1 MGNSVF
7 FPIDVKNNEVDL
19 PFVAGKDAEW
29 MRLQNLMD
37 WEPTRSNPPVSL
49 HLEVN
54 PADNSYIPRSTW
66 NGGQL
71 MMRKTNSNN
80 MIIDQG
86 NMDRLR
92 QNTEAAEAQ
101 YRAQEAAEANRLAEE
116 RQRQAEEEERRRLE
130 EEEAQRAA

>member
-7 FPIDVKNNEVDL
+7 FPIDIKSNEVEL

-29 MRLQNLMD
+29 MRLQGLSS
-37 WEPTRSNPPVSL
+37 WEPERSNPSVSL

-71 MMRKTNSNN
+71 MMRKTNNN
-80 MIIDQG
+80 VIIDQA

-101 YRAQEAAEANRLAEE
+101 
-116 RQRQAEEEERRRLE
+116 
-130 EEEAQRAA
+130 

>member
-1 MGNSVF
+1 MVKMLAGTTETPLFKIEYQLDIFVKHQSKLEFGMGNSVF
-7 FPIDVKNNEVDL
+7 FPIDVKSNEVDL
-19 PFVAGKDAEW
+19 PFVAGKEAEW
-29 MRLQNLMD
+29 MRLQNLSD

-71 MMRKTNSNN
+71 TMRKTNSNL
-80 MIIDQG
+80 IIDQG

-92 QNTEAAEAQ
+92 ENTEAAEAQ
-101 YRAQEAAEANRLAEE
+101 YRA
-116 RQRQAEEEERRRLE
+116 
-130 EEEAQRAA
+130 